1 MKNFIQDLERN
12 RMNELAKEHSTEQLF
27 KMSLTVPQDQVDLID
42 SMAEFYMTNRVDV
55 MREQIKYA
63 IQSLFIAAKK
73 EDLIEIL
80 TIASKKSSQW
90 DATLEEVK
98 HRPEG
103 QE

>member
-1 MKNFIQDLERN
+1 MTNFIQDLERN
-12 RMNELAKEHSTEQLF
+12 RMHALSKEHSTDQLF

-42 SMAEFYMTNRVDV
+42 AMAEFYMTNRVDV

-73 EDLIEIL
+73 EDLIDIL

-90 DATLEEVK
+90 AVALEEVK
-98 HRPEG
+98 NRPEG
-103 QE
+103 EE